1 MGWHFILVADQQSI
15 SFRFYSRQRTKV
27 KQQNSVLTA
36 VNCIV
41 FLFNPTSTR
50 QGRTEVWWCPRRIL
64 YCTQGRNEV
73 RWRPGQETSLAP
85 PCSNLRS
92 FGSKSAVEES
102 TCDIV
107 RTFRRPRSDS
117 ATHND
122 LAPGDL
128 RSPCSP
134 DCEGRRK
141 IQTMS
146 QVLSSMQY
154 ICFRKTYVRTG
165 GRQMASC
172 PGRHLT
178 SLRPYPG
185 ATRLSHLVCL

>member
-64 YCTQGRNEV
+64 YCMQGRNEV
-73 RWRPGQETSLAP
+73 RWHPGQETSLAS
-85 PCSNLRS
+85 PCSNLRY

-102 TCDIV
+102 TGDIV
-107 RTFRRPRSDS
+107 RTFWRRHNDS
-117 ATHND
+117 APVE
-122 LAPGDL
+122 LCP
-128 RSPCSP
+128 PCP
-134 DCEGRRK
+134 
-141 IQTMS
+141 
-146 QVLSSMQY
+146 
-154 ICFRKTYVRTG
+154 
-165 GRQMASC
+165 
-172 PGRHLT
+172 P
-178 SLRPYPG
+178 SLRLWLFVRDDGVKVLQSKCEVFCCYG
-185 ATRLSHLVCL
+185 VLQ